1 MNSKL
6 RITFIGRIMRAR
18 DLITFNGTPGKFNSI
33 TDIDDI
39 EVGHSTIIKGHNKLI
54 VGEGPI
60 RTGVTIIFPRG
71 KANFNTPVFAAYDVL
86 NGNGEMT
93 GTTWVE
99 ESGFLETPIG
109 ITNTHSVGIVRD
121 SLIKWITNYSTSS
134 NIPRFSL
141 PVIAETYDGVLNDI
155 NGHHIS
161 EEHVLE
167 AINNSK
173 QFPVEEGNIGGGT
186 GMICHQFKG
195 GIGTSSRTVNI
206 NGNSYSVGTLV
217 QANYGIRKRLT
228 INGLN
233 IGNQLS
239 YNLPEIQDDYT
250 PGNGSIIV
258 IVATNAPLLPNQLKR
273 LARRPSLG
281 IGNVGWIGSNGSGD
295 IFLAFSTAN
304 INAFNRKENTSIEML
319 SNDMIDPLLQSVVES
334 TEESIINALFAAKT
348 MIGINDNKV
357 YELPLGKLKTILN

>member
-1 MNSKL
+1 
-6 RITFIGRIMRAR
+6 MRAR
-18 DLITFNGTPGKFNSI
+18 DLINFNGTTGKYNSI
-33 TDIDDI
+33 TDVDDV

-54 VGEGPI
+54 VGKGPI
-60 RTGVTIIFPRG
+60 RTGVTMIFPRG
-71 KANFNTPVFAAYDVL
+71 KSNSHIPVFASHDVL

-109 ITNTHSVGIVRD
+109 ITNTHSVGVVRD
-121 SLIKWITNYSTSS
+121 SLIKWIMKNSPNS

-155 NGHHIS
+155 NGHHIT
-161 EEHVLE
+161 EEHVFE

-173 QFPVEEGNIGGGT
+173 QFPVQEGNIGGGT

-206 NGNSYSVGTLV
+206 NGNSYSIGTLV
-217 QANYGIRKRLT
+217 QANYGLRRRLS
-228 INGLN
+228 INGIN
-233 IGNQLS
+233 IGKQLS
-239 YNLPEIQDDYT
+239 DNLPEIQNDYI

-258 IVATNAPLLPNQLKR
+258 IVATNAPLLPNQLRR
-273 LARRPSLG
+273 LARRPGLG
-281 IGNVGWIGSNGSGD
+281 IGNVGGIGANGSGD

-304 INAFNRKENTSIEML
+304 INAFDRKENTTIEMI
-319 SNDMIDPLLQSVVES
+319 SNDMIDPLLESVVES
-334 TEESIINALFAAKT
+334 TEESIINSLFAANT
-348 MIGINDNKV
+348 MSGINGNKV
-357 YELPLGKLKTILN
+357 YELPLDKLKTILN

>member
-1 MNSKL
+1 
-6 RITFIGRIMRAR
+6 
-18 DLITFNGTPGKFNSI
+18 
-33 TDIDDI
+33 
-39 EVGHSTIIKGHNKLI
+39 
-54 VGEGPI
+54 
-60 RTGVTIIFPRG
+60 
-71 KANFNTPVFAAYDVL
+71 
-86 NGNGEMT
+86 
-93 GTTWVE
+93 
-99 ESGFLETPIG
+99 
-109 ITNTHSVGIVRD
+109 
-121 SLIKWITNYSTSS
+121 
-134 NIPRFSL
+134 
-141 PVIAETYDGVLNDI
+141 
-155 NGHHIS
+155 
-161 EEHVLE
+161 VLE

-195 GIGTSSRTVNI
+195 GIGTSSRTVNV

-281 IGNVGWIGSNGSGD
+281 IGNVGGIGSNGSGD